1 MINICI
7 FVSLFVMT
15 YCQAVSAMS
24 SASISNSYTEERR
37 GGYGGDYSS
46 GSGGYGSGNGGYGGG
61 HGHGSISLDAVSVLG
76 LLSLGAVLL
85 RSILTLLPTS
95 ARSLD
100 VSDIN
105 LPLMLSD
112 IPEAIVKWH
121 GMTSSHVV
129 HERSLDDQ
137 EDDDNPVA
145 PIRQYLNM
153 LTTEKACVPH
163 FLCRFWKSKSM
174 EEESFL
180 DVVMLATAA
189 WNGFTKSAAIYD
201 HIKKPDSSTAEQH
214 CIQARSECPTDISFA
229 EYSPKMG

>member
-1 MINICI
+1 MIKICI
-7 FVSLFVMT
+7 FASFFVMT
-15 YCQAVSAMS
+15 FCQTDSAMP
-24 SASISNSYTEERR
+24 SASNSSSYIEERR

-46 GSGGYGSGNGGYGGG
+46 GGGGYGSGYGGYGGG

-129 HERSLDDQ
+129 HERSMDDQ
-137 EDDDNPVA
+137 DDDNPVA
-145 PIRQYLNM
+145 PIRHYLNM
-153 LTTEKACVPH
+153 LTTEKACLPH
-163 FLCRFWKSKSM
+163 FLCRFWKNKSM

-189 WNGFTKSAAIYD
+189 WNGLTKSAAIYD
-201 HIKKPDSSTAEQH
+201 HIKKPDSLKAEQH
-214 CIQARSECPTDISFA
+214 CIQARYECPA
-229 EYSPKMG
+229 GR